1 MDWDEPQKQ
10 TSEAKLGEDLSNLGL
25 EELEARVSALRAE
38 IVRVEEELGR
48 KKAQKEAAASLFKD

>member
-1 MDWDEPQKQ
+1 MDWDEPLKQ
-10 TSEAKLGEDLSNLGL
+10 TAEAKLGEDLSNLGL

-38 IVRVEEELGR
+38 IVRVEEELVR